1 MHFCAKDFDIFTD
14 ADGDSCKACMT
25 GEVNGKKVTQDEYQ
39 KYMDYF
45 SENLKPKF
53 ENLWTLIE
61 PVLEENFGI
70 RIRFNFEPKSQT
82 PKMRPLCYAILSEE
96 GIGQNR
102 AQLNLRFSYDKRP
115 NDTRRRRKFGVKFS
129 LHHKCKEG
137 LTNLD
142 LQNFIE
148 NIESSPDR
156 FIDLLKDLDDSFL
169 VFKNYGE
176 GIDDDYI
183 SVNQIEVDDLNDLFL
198 ARQNGQVY
206 FQEIHKSLYWDDQ
219 SHREIIQN
227 QNMLAMECVRAF
239 VKLYPIYLYAASR
252 GLSTLNK
259 RLKNFM
265 VRRKRNRSIF
275 TCSRIVELTKKSL
288 EIAENERIRVE
299 DIFKDYVKEA
309 TRLVILDNYIPLKP
323 LLCETIVDLC
333 QLVENRSNCNIG
345 IMTKC
350 YSDRPWK
357 EKKQLDENEF
367 DGRLEN
373 LKKRLIAL
381 GFQRDRIRVEFVN
394 RRERVLET
402 NVWKIESGHPL
413 DFYKKQWITYE
424 NNLTFSPKNRFICQ

>member
-1 MHFCAKDFDIFTD
+1 M
-14 ADGDSCKACMT
+14 S
-25 GEVNGKKVTQDEYQ
+25 
-39 KYMDYF
+39 
-45 SENLKPKF
+45 
-53 ENLWTLIE
+53 
-61 PVLEENFGI
+61 
-70 RIRFNFEPKSQT
+70 
-82 PKMRPLCYAILSEE
+82 
-96 GIGQNR
+96 
-102 AQLNLRFSYDKRP
+102 
-115 NDTRRRRKFGVKFS
+115 
-129 LHHKCKEG
+129 
-137 LTNLD
+137 

-156 FIDLLKDLDDSFL
+156 FIDLLKDLDNSFL
-169 VFKNYGE
+169 VFKNYGD

-183 SVNQIEVDDLNDLFL
+183 NVNQVELDGLNDLFL

-206 FQEIHKSLYWDDQ
+206 FQEIHKSLYWGDQ

-227 QNMLAMECVRAF
+227 HNRLAMECVKAL

-259 RLKNFM
+259 RLKDFM
-265 VRRKRNRSIF
+265 ARRKRSRSIF
-275 TCSRIVELTKKSL
+275 TCSRIIELTKKSL

-345 IMTKC
+345 IMTKS

-357 EKKQLDENEF
+357 EKKQLDKNEF
-367 DGRLEN
+367 DGRLDN
-373 LKKRLIAL
+373 LKKRLISL

-394 RRERVLET
+394 RRERVFET

-413 DFYKKQWITYE
+413 DFYKRPWITYE